1 MKIDRILRSR
11 RKTLAL
17 IVRSDGSLEVRAP
30 LRLSRAEIQAFVES
44 KAAWI
49 ARQRA
54 RLSAADPPPARI
66 GYANGSRLWLLG
78 QSLRIEY
85 TRSTSGTIR
94 AAGQCILIPARMQSN
109 AGAALESW
117 YRAQA
122 RRVIRQ
128 RADYYAG
135 KHGLRYSGIRISAA
149 RSRWGSCGVN
159 NRLNFPYRLVM
170 APIEVIDYVVV
181 HELVHT
187 VERNHSRAFWAK
199 VAEILPDYR
208 LEREWLKRNGRW
220 LDLAFE
226 ADPEKIRPVVPLK
239 RSRRRAAA
247 V

>member
-1 MKIDRILRSR
+1 MKIDRILRSK

-30 LRLSRAEIQAFVES
+30 LRLIRVKIQAFVES

-54 RLSAADPPPARI
+54 RLNPTASPPARN
-66 GYANGSRLWLLG
+66 GYANGSRLWFLG
-78 QSLRIEY
+78 KSLRIEY
-85 TRSTSGTIR
+85 IESTDRSIR
-94 AAGQCILIPARMQSN
+94 ASGQTLLIPAGMRTN

-117 YRAQA
+117 LRAEA

-128 RADYYAG
+128 RADLYARR
-135 KHGLRYSGIRISAA
+135 HGLTFNGIRISAA
-149 RSRWGSCGVN
+149 RSRWGSCGSK

-170 APIEVIDYVVV
+170 APVEVIDYVVV

-199 VAEILPDYR
+199 VAEILPAYR
-208 LEREWLKRNGRW
+208 LARKWLKLNGRW
-220 LDLAFE
+220 LDLAYE
-226 ADPEKIRPVVPLK
+226 ADPEQIQSVFSPG
-239 RSRRRAAA
+239 SGSEQAAA
-247 V
+247 G